1 MPSIAHFRTFLAV
14 ARLGSFA
21 AAGKEIGLTAAA
33 VGLQMR
39 TLEEEVGSVLFDRGA
54 RSIVLNPAGRRLV
67 PDIEDLV
74 LRYESAVVRRD
85 AGELSGTVV
94 MGALVSALMGAFADA
109 LWRLKREHPQLEV
122 KLLAGL
128 SRDFA
133 YRVEAGELD
142 AAVVTQSPERLSS
155 SLQWTRLYTEPLVL
169 IVPRHAHFRVPR
181 DPLEVLR
188 RAPFIRFESQT
199 WTGQLIRRALAQARV
214 RVKDEMELN
223 SIEAIIELVRQGF
236 GVSIVPKLANVQWDR
251 DRALSAIELPG
262 VDVER
267 HVGLLERTH
276 HGRTLLTGTIKR
288 YFAANRPSPRTASP
302 RSPTRRSRPA

>member
-1 MPSIAHFRTFLAV
+1 MPSIANFRTFLAV
-14 ARLGSFA
+14 VRHGSFA

-33 VGLQMR
+33 VALQMR
-39 TLEEEVGSVLFDRGA
+39 TLEHEVATVLFDRGP
-54 RSIVLNPAGRRLV
+54 RSAVLNTAGRELV
-67 PDIEDLV
+67 PQVEDLV
-74 LRYESAVVRRD
+74 LRYETMVARRD
-85 AGELSGTVV
+85 AGALSGTVV

-142 AAVVTQSPERLSS
+142 AAVVTQSPQRLSPT
-155 SLQWTRLYTEPLVL
+155 LRWTRLYTEPLVL
-169 IVPRHAHFRVPR
+169 IVPRRAHFAVPK

-188 RAPFIRFESQT
+188 RAPFIRFEGQT

-251 DRALSAIELPG
+251 DRALTAIELPG

-276 HGRTLLTGTIKR
+276 HGRTLITGTIKR
-288 YFAANRPSPRTASP
+288 YFASGVRP
-302 RSPTRRSRPA
+302 RS

>member
-1 MPSIAHFRTFLAV
+1 MASIPSFRTFLAV
-14 ARLGSFA
+14 VRHGSFA

-39 TLEEEVGSVLFDRGA
+39 ALEQELGTVLFDRGA
-54 RSIVLNPAGRRLV
+54 RSVVLNTAGRGLV
-67 PDIEDLV
+67 PAVEDLV
-74 LRYESAVVRRD
+74 LRYETMVARREP
-85 AGELSGTVV
+85 GTLSGTVV

-109 LWRLKREHPQLEV
+109 LWRLKREHPRLEV

-142 AAVVTQSPERLSS
+142 AAVVTQSPVRLSPT
-155 SLQWTRLYTEPLVL
+155 LRWTRLYTEPLVL
-169 IVPRHAHFRVPR
+169 IVPRRPHFEVAR
-181 DPLEVLR
+181 DPREVLR
-188 RAPFIRFESQT
+188 RAPFIRFEGQT
-199 WTGQLIRRALAQARV
+199 WTGQLIRRALSQARV

-251 DRALSAIELPG
+251 DRSLSAIELPG
-262 VDVER
+262 VDVQR
-267 HVGLLERTH
+267 HVGLLERAH
-276 HGRTLLTGTIKR
+276 HGRTQITGTIKR
-288 YFAANRPSPRTASP
+288 YFESQ
-302 RSPTRRSRPA
+302 RR

>member
-1 MPSIAHFRTFLAV
+1 MPSIASFRTFLAV

-39 TLEEEVGSVLFDRGA
+39 SLEEEVGSVLFDRGA
-54 RSIVLNPAGRRLV
+54 RSIVLNTAGRNLV
-67 PDIEDLV
+67 PQVEDLV
-74 LRYESAVVRRD
+74 LRYETMVAGRD
-85 AGELSGTVV
+85 AGALSGTVV

-128 SRDFA
+128 SREFA

-142 AAVVTQSPERLSS
+142 AAVVTQSPQRLSPA
-155 SLQWTRLYTEPLVL
+155 LRWTRLYTEPLVL
-169 IVPRHAHFRVPR
+169 IVPRRAHFAVPK

-214 RVKDEMELN
+214 RVKDELELN

-276 HGRTLLTGTIKR
+276 HGRTLITGTIKR
-288 YFAANRPSPRTASP
+288 YFAANPPSRRTA
-302 RSPTRRSRPA
+302 

>member
-14 ARLGSFA
+14 VRHGSFA

-39 TLEEEVGSVLFDRGA
+39 GLEEEVGIVLFDRGA
-54 RSIVLNPAGRRLV
+54 RSIVLNTAGRKLV
-67 PDIEDLV
+67 PRIEDLV
-74 LRYESAVVRRD
+74 LRYESVVSRPE
-85 AGELSGTVV
+85 AGELSGKVV

-142 AAVVTQSPERLSS
+142 AAVVTQSPQRLSS
-155 SLQWTRLYTEPLVL
+155 RLRWTPLYTEPLVL
-169 IVPRHAHFRVPR
+169 IVPRKPHFRVAKDPR
-181 DPLEVLR
+181 EVLR
-188 RAPFIRFESQT
+188 TAPFIRFESQT
-199 WTGQLIRRALAQARV
+199 WTGILIRRALGQVHV

-223 SIEAIIELVRQGF
+223 SIEAIVELVRQGF

-251 DRALSAIELPG
+251 DRALSAIALPG

-267 HVGLLERTH
+267 HVGLLERAH
-276 HGRTLLTGTIKR
+276 HERTQITGTIKR
-288 YFAANRPSPRTASP
+288 YFQAQ
-302 RSPTRRSRPA
+302 RRG

>member
-1 MPSIAHFRTFLAV
+1 MPSIANFRTFLAV
-14 ARLGSFA
+14 VRHGTFA

-33 VGLQMR
+33 VALQMR
-39 TLEEEVGSVLFDRGA
+39 TLEQEVGSVLFDRGA
-54 RSIVLNPAGRRLV
+54 RSAVLNTAGRRLV
-67 PDIEDLV
+67 PQVEDLV
-74 LRYESAVVRRD
+74 SRYESMVVRD
-85 AGELSGTVV
+85 DSDQLSGSVV

-109 LWRLKREHPQLEV
+109 LWRLKREHPRLEV

-133 YRVEAGELD
+133 FRVEAGELD
-142 AAVVTQSPERLSS
+142 AAVVTQSPHRLSS
-155 SLQWTRLYTEPLVL
+155 SLRWTRLYTEPLVL
-169 IVPRHAHFRVPR
+169 IVPRRAHFSVPK

-188 RAPFIRFESQT
+188 RAPFIRFEPQT
-199 WTGQLIRRALAQARV
+199 WTGQLIRRALGQARV
-214 RVKDEMELN
+214 RVKDEMQLN

-251 DRALSAIELPG
+251 DRALTAIEVPG

-276 HGRTLLTGTIKR
+276 HGRTQITATIKR
-288 YFAANRPSPRTASP
+288 YFQSQGR
-302 RSPTRRSRPA
+302 